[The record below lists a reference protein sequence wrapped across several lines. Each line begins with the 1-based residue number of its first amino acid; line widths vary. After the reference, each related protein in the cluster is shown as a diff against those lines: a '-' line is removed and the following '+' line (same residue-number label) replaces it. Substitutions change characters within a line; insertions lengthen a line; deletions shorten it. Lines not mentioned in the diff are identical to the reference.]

1 MAELDAEEEQPPL
14 DAAEEEP
21 MLQTPVQGR
30 PRNTAPFL
38 SPITEESPSAA
49 AVNSNSQEGAEGMC
63 MPVENSAF
71 APEDGMDNSS
81 WFGRADAGLHQVL
94 VAEMRSLS
102 DRLARLEH
110 EVRSPARGCLES
122 QIATILEAGR
132 RDAEQRR
139 ELATVFAK
147 ALEEEREGRIME
159 TTELRASVQELSQA
173 AKAASLEVP
182 RQVATENEQSVAEA
196 SKVRLD
202 AIKRLCDQLAEELAE
217 QHTRAALDLVDR
229 HMEAAK
235 ALDARSAELLEI
247 TESFRREA
255 AHLRHEIREESQGAA
270 SAKEWLRAG
279 PQRSLV
285 TQMPVELAEY
295 AKADGSAG
303 HGLAFAS
310 AAPCMV
316 LPGGLPPFAAQKE
329 ASFMPEPSPVP
340 GLMQQSRRPLVRPE
354 GLQPAG

>member
-1 MAELDAEEEQPPL
+1 
-14 DAAEEEP
+14 

-30 PRNTAPFL
+30 PRNNAPFL
-38 SPITEESPSAA
+38 SPITEESPTASAA
-49 AVNSNSQEGAEGMC
+49 ANANSHDGAEGLC
-63 MPVENSAF
+63 MPMENSAF
-71 APEDGMDNSS
+71 APEEVHNSS
-81 WFGRADAGLHQVL
+81 WSGRGGDGLHQMF
-94 VAEMRSLS
+94 VADMRNLS

-159 TTELRASVQELSQA
+159 TSELRASILGLNQA
-173 AKAASLEVP
+173 AKAVSPEVP
-182 RQVATENEQSVAEA
+182 HQAATENEESVAEA
-196 SKVRLD
+196 SRVRLD
-202 AIKRLCDQLAEELAE
+202 AVKRLCDQFAEELAE

-247 TESFRREA
+247 TASFRREA
-255 AHLRHEIREESQGAA
+255 AQIRQDIREESRGVPSGRERLKA
-270 SAKEWLRAG
+270 S
-279 PQRSLV
+279 PQKCLV
-285 TQMPVELAEY
+285 TQMPIELAESDS
-295 AKADGSAG
+295 KVDGSVG
-303 HGLAFAS
+303 RTFAFSS
-310 AAPCMV
+310 AAHCVV
-316 LPGGLPPFAAQKE
+316 LPGGPQLRIAPCVEKE
-329 ASFMPEPSPVP
+329 ASVPEASHASSLSQKSLQASTASSLP
-340 GLMQQSRRPLVRPE
+340 QQSRRPLVRPE